1 MRDKIEELRAE
12 MIELGMRDGFTN
24 PEVVRISQELDKLL
38 NQLGG
43 VIK

>member
-12 MIELGMRDGFTN
+12 MIELGMLNGFTN
-24 PEVVRISQELDKLL
+24 PEVVRISQELDRLL

-43 VIK
+43 VNK